1 MYKQNRKGWSKHFDF
16 FFLDVILLEIA
27 FFLSY
32 GVRHDWIFL
41 YNMNYYRRAGIL
53 LALISMCIALF
64 GESYHNVLKRDFVEE
79 VKNVLLHVSIVEIA
93 LIAITFF
100 MKELQYSREVFVLF
114 WIVGVVFC
122 LFGRCIWKAI
132 LHRQM
137 VLNREKRKI
146 LIITT
151 SLRAENII
159 KKLTSSEIFDCE
171 IVGIILTDKNLAGK
185 QIEGYKVLGPLQGD
199 FEYVHEYVVDE
210 IFVHLNQG
218 EFLEKKYMDFF
229 LETGRT
235 IHFDL
240 DGLAELDSPAYV
252 ESFSG
257 RTVITTSMK
266 VVEPGKL
273 FIKRLMD
280 IVGGLV
286 GIILTGIVC
295 IFVVP
300 AIKKADPGPAFFS
313 QERIGKNGRR
323 FKIYKFRSMY
333 MDAEERK
340 KELMDQN
347 EMKGLMFKMENDP
360 RIIKGIG
367 NFIRDTSI
375 DELPQFWNVLKGDM
389 SLVGTRP
396 PTVEEYEMYEMHH
409 LKRISIK
416 PGITGMWQTSGRS
429 DITDF
434 EEVVKLDT
442 QYIRN
447 WDISLDIKILLKT
460 VLVVLKREGSK

>member
-1 MYKQNRKGWSKHFDF
+1 MYKQNRKGWSKHLDF
-16 FFLDVILLEIA
+16 FFLDLVLLEIA

-32 GVRHDWIFL
+32 GIRHDWVFF
-41 YNMNYYRRAGIL
+41 YNMNYYRQIGVI
-53 LALISMCIALF
+53 LALINICIAF
-64 GESYHNVLKRDFVEE
+64 FRESYHGVLKRDFVEE
-79 VKNVLLHVSIVEIA
+79 VKSVVLHVSFVEA
-93 LIAITFF
+93 TLIAITFF
-100 MKELQYSREVFVLF
+100 MKELQYSREVFLLF
-114 WIVGVVFC
+114 WGTGVLLC
-122 LFGRCIWKAI
+122 LIGRSIWKLV
-132 LHRQM
+132 LHRQFL
-137 VLNREKRKI
+137 LNRGKRQI
-146 LIITT
+146 LVVTT
-151 SLRAENII
+151 FARANNII
-159 KKLTSSEIFDCE
+159 AKLVSNEIFDYE
-171 IVGIILTDKNLAGK
+171 ITGIVLTDKNCKGET
-185 QIEGYKVLGPLQGD
+185 IDGYPIVGTLND
-199 FEYVHEYVVDE
+199 DAEYVHEHVVDE
-210 IFVHLNQG
+210 VFVHLNPG
-218 EFLEKKYMDFF
+218 EFLEQQYIDFF
-229 LETGRT
+229 IQTGKT
-235 IHFDL
+235 VHFDL
-240 DGLAELDSPAYV
+240 DGLAELNSPAYV

-266 VVEPGKL
+266 VVTPGKL
-273 FIKRLMD
+273 FVKRLMD
-280 IVGGLV
+280 ICGGVV
-286 GIILTGIVC
+286 GIIITGIAC

-300 AIKKADPGPAFFS
+300 AIKLADPGPAFFS

-340 KELMDQN
+340 KELMAQN
-347 EMKGLMFKMENDP
+347 EMQGFMFKMENDP

-367 NFIRDTSI
+367 KFIRDTSI

-447 WDISLDIKILLKT
+447 WEISLDIKILLKT

>member
-16 FFLDVILLEIA
+16 FLLDVILLEIA
-27 FFLSY
+27 FFLCY
-32 GVRHDWIFL
+32 GIRHNWVYFF
-41 YNMNYYRRAGIL
+41 NMNYYRRAGVI
-53 LALISMCIALF
+53 LALISICVALF
-64 GESYHNVLKRDFVEE
+64 RETYHGVLKRDFVEE
-79 VKNVLLHVSIVEIA
+79 VKSVVVHVSIVEA
-93 LIAITFF
+93 VLIAVTFF
-100 MKELQYSREVFVLF
+100 MKELQYSREVFALF
-114 WIVGVVFC
+114 WVMGIIFS

-132 LHRQM
+132 LHR
-137 VLNREKRKI
+137 LIFKNREERQILVVTTAKRAKYI
-146 LIITT
+146 VRKLV
-151 SLRAENII
+151 EN
-159 KKLTSSEIFDCE
+159 EIFDCE
-171 IVGIILTDKNLAGK
+171 IIGIVLTDEDYKGK
-185 QIEGYKVLGPLQGD
+185 LIEHYPVVGKLGND
-199 FEYVHEYVVDE
+199 MDYIHEYVVDE
-210 IFVHLNQG
+210 VFVHLNPG
-218 EFLEKKYMDFF
+218 EFLNREYIDFF
-229 LETGRT
+229 LQTGLT
-235 IHFDL
+235 VHFDL
-240 DGLAELDSPAYV
+240 DEFAHLNSPAYI
-252 ESFSG
+252 ETFSG
-257 RTVITTSMK
+257 RTVITTSTK
-266 VVEPGKL
+266 IVRPGKL

-280 IVGGLV
+280 ICGGLV
-286 GIILTGIVC
+286 GIIITGIAC

-300 AIKKADPGPAFFS
+300 AIKINDPGPAFFS

-347 EMKGLMFKMENDP
+347 EMQGYMFKMENDP

-434 EEVVKLDT
+434 EEVVRLDT
-442 QYIRN
+442 QYITN
-447 WDISLDIKILLKT
+447 WEISLDIKILLKT
-460 VLVVLKREGSK
+460 ILVVFKREGSK

>member
-16 FFLDVILLEIA
+16 FFIDVLLLEVS
-27 FFLSY
+27 FYLCY
-32 GVRHDWIFL
+32 GIRHNWIYIF
-41 YNMNYYRRAGIL
+41 NMNYYRRAGVL
-53 LALISMCIALF
+53 LALISICIALLR
-64 GESYHNVLKRDFVEE
+64 ETYHGVLKRDFVEE
-79 VKNVLLHVSIVEIA
+79 VKSVVVQVSLVEA
-93 LIAITFF
+93 VLIAATFF

-114 WIVGVVFC
+114 WFLGIILC

-132 LHRQM
+132 LHR
-137 VLNREKRKI
+137 LIFRNREERQILVVTTEKRAKH
-146 LIITT
+146 IIRK
-151 SLRAENII
+151 LVEN
-159 KKLTSSEIFDCE
+159 EIFDYE
-171 IVGIILTDKNLAGK
+171 IIGIVLTEKGHK
-185 QIEGYKVLGPLQGD
+185 GEIIENYPVLGELND
-199 FEYVHEYVVDE
+199 NMEYIHEYVIDE
-210 IFVHLNQG
+210 VFVHLEPG
-218 EFLEKKYMDFF
+218 EFLEKKYIDFF
-229 LETGRT
+229 LETGLT
-235 IHFDL
+235 VHFDL
-240 DGLAELDSPAYV
+240 DELAHLSSPAYV
-252 ESFSG
+252 EMFSG
-257 RTVITTSMK
+257 RTVITTSTK
-266 VVEPGKL
+266 FVRPGKL
-273 FIKRLMD
+273 VIKRLMD
-280 IVGGLV
+280 ICGGLV
-286 GIILTGIVC
+286 GIIITGLAC

-300 AIKKADPGPAFFS
+300 AIKICDPGPAFFS

-347 EMKGLMFKMENDP
+347 EMRGYMFKMENDP

-367 NFIRDTSI
+367 KFIRDTSI

-434 EEVVKLDT
+434 EEVVRLDT
-442 QYIRN
+442 QYITN
-447 WDISLDIKILLKT
+447 WELSLDIKILLKT
-460 VLVVLKREGSK
+460 ILVVFKREGSK